1 MYKVAIPSYNRSDII
16 EKKTLN
22 ALKKGNVKSE
32 NIYIF
37 VANEKERN
45 IYEESVNKKLY
56 NKIIVGK
63 KGIRNQRKFIS
74 NYFNEGE
81 NIVSL
86 DDDIEYLTK
95 RVDNSTLKKEVNLDK
110 FFKNAFKL
118 LKENDLYLWGIY
130 PVTNPLFMR
139 NGPEV
144 SKDLRFIIGVM
155 HGYIVRKDKDLQVNN
170 STSTKEDYEQT
181 ILYYLKDGG
190 VLRFN
195 RYAPKT
201 KYYANGGLG
210 LAKERIK
217 LNNKAVDYL
226 QKHYSNFVKMVKDR
240 NGLKQIMLKDK
251 SNKKTLK
258 NVGKSEKNKT
268 RKNRTIV

>member
-1 MYKVAIPSYNRSDII
+1 MYKVVIPSYKRSDII

-37 VANEKERN
+37 VANEKERK

-56 NKIIVGK
+56 REIIVGK
-63 KGIRNQRKFIS
+63 KGIGNQRKFIS

-81 NIVSL
+81 YIVSL

-155 HGYIVRKDKDLQVNN
+155 HGYIVRKDKDLKVNN

-210 LAKERIK
+210 LAKERIN

-226 QKHYSNFVKMVKDR
+226 QKHYSNFVTMVKDR
-240 NGLKQIMLKDK
+240 NGLKQIKLIDK
-251 SNKKTLK
+251 NKKKTLK
-258 NVGKSEKNKT
+258 KVEKSEKNKT
-268 RKNRTIV
+268 RKN